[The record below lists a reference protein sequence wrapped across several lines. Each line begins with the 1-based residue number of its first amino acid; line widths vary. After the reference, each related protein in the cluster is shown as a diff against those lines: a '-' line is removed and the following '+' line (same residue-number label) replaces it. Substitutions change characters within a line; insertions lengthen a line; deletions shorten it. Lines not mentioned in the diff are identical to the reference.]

1 MSVCVTVDSLQ
12 LIIPEV
18 QCEQFGSGAQAQRW
32 RPLQAV
38 VAQVQV
44 LQVTQGL
51 RVLRH
56 RSRTS
61 GHKQIKKLYFYLN
74 KGKI

>member
-1 MSVCVTVDSLQ
+1 MSVCVTVDRLQ
-12 LIIPEV
+12 FIIPEV

-38 VAQVQV
+38 VAQIQV

-61 GHKQIKKLYFYLN
+61 GHKQIKELHCFK
-74 KGKI
+74 